1 MIRSLRAWT
10 VDRDQRRRAAS
21 YVAALFA
28 EPADDDVA
36 WLSEHGTDCDTDH
49 ARWELRYARRALG
62 LLAAQRDA
70 LDDRTA
76 SLVAS
81 ELARALAND
90 PAVAPGKIR
99 MAERQLNARLSAY
112 RDALGNRQGEG
123 SGWHLGR
130 TLLEF
135 AGHPM
140 RRGRTSLRMRAICSR
155 AIWANRT
162 RRSGRASER
171 RRFLDER
178 TGDRLRASPVA
189 LLHAEGGTR
198 TPTGIRPLA
207 LNPAR
212 LPIPP
217 LRLSK
222 KRYGRDQAKST
233 RSVAWRI
240 REF

>member
-1 MIRSLRAWT
+1 VIRSLRAWT
-10 VDRDQRRRAAS
+10 LDRDQRRRAAS
-21 YVAALFA
+21 YVTALCA

-81 ELARALAND
+81 ELARSLAND
-90 PAVAPGKIR
+90 SAIAPGKIR

-112 RDALGNRQGEG
+112 GDALGNREGEG

-135 AGHPM
+135 AGHRDAVKPSIVAHASDLLA
-140 RRGRTSLRMRAICSR
+140 RYLGEANDALRKYFGAASLP
-155 AIWANRT
+155 
-162 RRSGRASER
+162 G
-171 RRFLDER
+171 
-178 TGDRLRASPVA
+178 
-189 LLHAEGGTR
+189 
-198 TPTGIRPLA
+198 
-207 LNPAR
+207 
-212 LPIPP
+212 
-217 LRLSK
+217 
-222 KRYGRDQAKST
+222 
-233 RSVAWRI
+233 
-240 REF
+240 